1 MTTST
6 PSDERTAENVPP
18 RRAPRAIRI
27 RTLLILLAVVVTVA
41 LGAQVAFTAVRLL
54 EQADNIRDDSV
65 TGEKAGLPSYLV
77 MEQIQAERRLTA
89 ARLGG
94 TPVSQADME
103 KQRAAT
109 DKVEAQFQHLSGPE
123 LPESDRFVY
132 DYVEMVKV
140 KLGSLDEHRR
150 LADSGTGD
158 AQKVLDY
165 YNGVVDQMIRLYQEM
180 SNMDDG
186 PLTYETRPLVG
197 LMHAFEAL
205 SREDALI
212 ALAGP
217 SRKLTEAQYAALAHN
232 VGVQRFIYGTWVA
245 PYLPP
250 KDKAMYDGL
259 LANPAWAAK
268 TRIED
273 AVLANSTRTNSG
285 VVLPADIQQWQPTRE
300 QLAGQLTGLNVGRV
314 IGLLDNTFQKAKDL
328 RRSAWWLAGG
338 SAAAVLFIVGVVLLT
353 IRTVLRRTNKL
364 RSHALDLAQDR
375 LPEVITSLQRGTATD
390 TSDLP
395 RPLGAKDEIG
405 QIGDAVATLARQAAD
420 GAELVY
426 RERQGFE
433 RFAEGVTGRSVVL
446 VGTQL
451 RLLEDL
457 MRLHDRDPELTRHL
471 YNLDHQTVR
480 LRRQIENLQVL
491 SGGAIS
497 NPHDGPAH
505 IANLLMDAAGE
516 AAGHERVEKHFL
528 AEARVIPS
536 AAAELT
542 HVLAELIENAARY
555 SPPDYKVVV
564 RAQPAVH
571 GVTVEVEDRGMGLS
585 QEQYDTLNA
594 RLGQVPLYA
603 EMADNASQLGLFVV
617 GRLASRLG
625 LDVTLRRSVYGGTAA
640 VVLVPRSLLAGQ
652 AAPAEPEHGHQPER
666 EAGHRTGHPGADP
679 DGGSTPPAD
688 PPADPAADPGHP
700 APARLRAEEPAAR
713 PGPAPVPVNG
723 VQALSVRRSTALPAP
738 RDPSPVA
745 AVEPPA
751 PEVGDQAYRP
761 SVADEI
767 DAEPLPRRARGENL
781 AAQLREDTGA
791 TPVPVYDP
799 DSPEAAREMYRG
811 LQAAFDQAEQPGQ
824 FNQAGRAEEDP
835 ATPKGTG

>member
-6 PSDERTAENVPP
+6 PLTDDRNPSARP
-18 RRAPRAIRI
+18 PRAIRI

-65 TGEKAGLPSYLV
+65 TGEKAGLPSYMV

-94 TPVSQADME
+94 TNVSQEEME

-109 DKVEAQFQHLSGPE
+109 DKVEADFMRLSGPE
-123 LPESDRFVY
+123 LPASDRFVY
-132 DYVEMVKV
+132 DYVVMVKDR
-140 KLGSLDEHRR
+140 LGGLDEHRR
-150 LADSGTGD
+150 LADSRTGD
-158 AQKVLDY
+158 PQKILDY

-212 ALAGP
+212 ALSGP
-217 SRKLTEAQYAALAHN
+217 ARKLTDAQYADFAHN

-245 PYLPP
+245 PYLPA
-250 KDKAMYDGL
+250 KDKAIYDGL
-259 LANPAWAAK
+259 LANPAWTTK
-268 TRIED
+268 TNIEN
-273 AVLANSTRTNSG
+273 AVLANHTPTTTGG
-285 VVLPADIQQWQPTRE
+285 VILPAEVQQWQATRE

-314 IGLLDNTFQKAKDL
+314 IGLLDNTFQKSSDL
-328 RRSAWWLAGG
+328 RRSAWWLVGG
-338 SAAAVLFIVGVVLLT
+338 STGAVLFIVGVVLVT
-353 IRTVLRRTNKL
+353 IRTVIRRTNKL
-364 RSHALDLAQDR
+364 RGHALDLAQDR
-375 LPEVITSLQRGTATD
+375 LPDIITSLQRGASVD
-390 TSDLP
+390 TSGLP
-395 RPLGAKDEIG
+395 RPTGAKDEVG

-446 VGTQL
+446 VGVQL

-457 MRLHDRDPELTRHL
+457 MRLHDQDPELTSRL
-471 YNLDHQTVR
+471 YGLDHQTVR

-491 SGGAIS
+491 SGGVIS
-497 NPHDGPAH
+497 NPHEAPAH

-528 AEARVIPS
+528 ADARVIPS
-536 AAAELT
+536 AASELT

-564 RAQPAVH
+564 RAQAAVH

-585 QEQYDTLNA
+585 PEQYDLLNE

-617 GRLASRLG
+617 GRLAARLG

-640 VVLVPRSLLAGQ
+640 VVLIPRSLLAGR
-652 AAPAEPEHGHQPER
+652 ADHGPVAPYE
-666 EAGHRTGHPGADP
+666 GADP
-679 DGGSTPPAD
+679 WSAPEHRP
-688 PPADPAADPGHP
+688 HP
-700 APARLRAEEPAAR
+700 ESDRPARAAEPLPVRQGA
-713 PGPAPVPVNG
+713 APVRAVGSAAAPP
-723 VQALSVRRSTALPAP
+723 ALPAP
-738 RDPSPVA
+738 RQTAGPTAGQIAGPTAGATA
-745 AVEPPA
+745 AHVPGPA
-751 PEVGDQAYRP
+751 AGNGAYRP
-761 SVADEI
+761 PSTGELDL
-767 DAEPLPRRARGENL
+767 DPLPKRSRGEHL
-781 AAQLREDTGA
+781 AEQLREDTGA
-791 TPVPVYDP
+791 VPHVAHEP
-799 DSPEAAREMYRG
+799 DSPEAARDMYRG

-824 FNQAGRAEEDP
+824 FNQAGRAEDDP
-835 ATPKGTG
+835 ATP

>member
-6 PSDERTAENVPP
+6 PVQDEQGPSTRPP
-18 RRAPRAIRI
+18 RVIRI

-41 LGAQVAFTAVRLL
+41 LGAQVTFTAVRLL
-54 EQADNIRDDSV
+54 EQADNIRDDSI

-77 MEQIQAERRLTA
+77 MEQLQAERRLTA

-94 TPVSQADME
+94 TNVSQQDME

-109 DKVEAQFQHLSGPE
+109 DKVEADFQRLSGPE

-132 DYVEMVKV
+132 DYVVMVKE
-140 KLGSLDEHRR
+140 KLGGLQEQRR
-150 LADSGTGD
+150 LADARTGD
-158 AQKVLDY
+158 PQKILEY

-186 PLTYETRPLVG
+186 KLTYETRPLVG

-212 ALAGP
+212 ALSGP
-217 SRKLTEAQYAALAHN
+217 TRKLTDQQYAAFAHN

-245 PYLPP
+245 PFLPA
-250 KDKAMYDGL
+250 KDKAVYDGL
-259 LANPAWAAK
+259 LANPAWATK

-273 AVLANSTRTNSG
+273 AVLANRTPAPGGG
-285 VVLPADIQQWQPTRE
+285 VILPADIQQWQTARD

-314 IGLLDNTFQKAKDL
+314 IGLLDNTFQKSADL
-328 RRSAWWLAGG
+328 RRSAWWLVGG

-353 IRTVLRRTNKL
+353 IRTVIRRTNKL
-364 RSHALDLAQDR
+364 RGHALGLAKDR
-375 LPEVITSLQRGTATD
+375 LPDIITSLQRGADVD
-390 TSDLP
+390 TSGLP
-395 RPLGAKDEIG
+395 RPTGAKDEIG

-446 VGTQL
+446 VGVQL

-457 MRLHDRDPELTRHL
+457 MRLYDQDPELIARL
-471 YNLDHQTVR
+471 YGLDHQTVR

-497 NPHDGPAH
+497 NPHEAPAH

-528 AEARVIPS
+528 ADARVIPS
-536 AAAELT
+536 AASELT

-564 RAQPAVH
+564 RAQAAVH

-585 QEQYDTLNA
+585 PEQYEVLNE

-603 EMADNASQLGLFVV
+603 EMAESASQLGLFVV
-617 GRLASRLG
+617 GRLAARLG

-640 VVLVPRSLLAGQ
+640 VVLVPRALLAGTAEDSPAPHPQ
-652 AAPAEPEHGHQPER
+652 PYEGAEPWPPSEPGRHARPAAAAEPFTPRGVRPEARPEVRPEVRASMRAEAHPVAHPEALPASGTPVRALPVFGAAELPVRQSAAPAALPEPRGVR
-666 EAGHRTGHPGADP
+666 ENGTYQL
-679 DGGSTPPAD
+679 
-688 PPADPAADPGHP
+688 PAAGELD
-700 APARLRAEEPAAR
+700 
-713 PGPAPVPVNG
+713 V
-723 VQALSVRRSTALPAP
+723 
-738 RDPSPVA
+738 D
-745 AVEPPA
+745 
-751 PEVGDQAYRP
+751 
-761 SVADEI
+761 
-767 DAEPLPRRARGENL
+767 PLPKRSRGEHL
-781 AAQLREDTGA
+781 AAQLREDTGN
-791 TPVPVYDP
+791 VPQVAYDP
-799 DSPEAAREMYRG
+799 DSPEAARDMYRG

-824 FNQAGRAEEDP
+824 FNEAGRAEDDP
-835 ATPKGTG
+835 ATP

>member
-6 PSDERTAENVPP
+6 PLTRDRKPSARPP
-18 RRAPRAIRI
+18 RVVRI

-65 TGEKAGLPSYLV
+65 TGEKAGLPSYMV
-77 MEQIQAERRLTA
+77 MEQIQSERRLTA

-94 TPVSQADME
+94 TPVPQEEME

-109 DKVEAQFQHLSGPE
+109 DKVEADFMRLSGPE
-123 LPESDRFVY
+123 LPASDRFVY
-132 DYVEMVKV
+132 DYVVMVKD
-140 KLGSLDEHRR
+140 KLAGLDEHRR
-150 LADSGTGD
+150 LADTRTGD
-158 AQKVLDY
+158 PQKILDY

-186 PLTYETRPLVG
+186 QLTYETRPLVG

-212 ALAGP
+212 ALSGP
-217 SRKLTEAQYAALAHN
+217 GRKLTDAQYAAFAHN
-232 VGVQRFIYGTWVA
+232 VGVQRFVYGTWVA
-245 PYLPP
+245 PYLPA
-250 KDKAMYDGL
+250 KDKALYDGL
-259 LANPAWAAK
+259 LANPAWGRK
-268 TRIED
+268 TAIED
-273 AVLANSTRTNSG
+273 AVLANHTLANGG
-285 VVLPADIQQWQPTRE
+285 VVLPADVQQWQATRE

-314 IGLLDNTFQKAKDL
+314 IGLLDNTFQKSSDL
-328 RRSAWWLAGG
+328 RRSAWWLVGG
-338 SAAAVLFIVGVVLLT
+338 STAAVLFIVGVVLVT
-353 IRTVLRRTNKL
+353 IRTVIRRTNKL
-364 RSHALDLAQDR
+364 RGHALDLAGDR
-375 LPEVITSLQRGTATD
+375 LPDIITSLQRGSAVD

-395 RPLGAKDEIG
+395 AATGAKDEIG

-451 RLLEDL
+451 RLLDDL
-457 MRLHDRDPELTRHL
+457 MRVYDRDPELIARL
-471 YNLDHQTVR
+471 YGLDHQTVR

-491 SGGAIS
+491 SGGVIS
-497 NPHDGPAH
+497 NQHEAPAH

-528 AEARVIPS
+528 ADARVIPS
-536 AAAELT
+536 AASELT

-571 GVTVEVEDRGMGLS
+571 GVTVEVEDRGMGLT
-585 QEQYDTLNA
+585 QEQYDLLNE

-617 GRLASRLG
+617 GRLAARLG

-640 VVLVPRSLLAGQ
+640 VVLVPRNLLAARGDE
-652 AAPAEPEHGHQPER
+652 APVPTRHEGAGPWTAPEHRP
-666 EAGHRTGHPGADP
+666 HPD
-679 DGGSTPPAD
+679 SEW
-688 PPADPAADPGHP
+688 P
-700 APARLRAEEPAAR
+700 APASERLPVRQAA
-713 PGPAPVPVNG
+713 APVRAVGTAAAP
-723 VQALSVRRSTALPAP
+723 ALPAP
-738 RDPSPVA
+738 RQTDAPRPAEAMPRAEAARRTDPAPVGSGEYRLPPPVA
-745 AVEPPA
+745 ELDV
-751 PEVGDQAYRP
+751 D
-761 SVADEI
+761 
-767 DAEPLPRRARGENL
+767 PLPKRSRGEHL
-781 AAQLREDTGA
+781 AAQLRDDTGA
-791 TPVPVYDP
+791 VPHVPYDP
-799 DSPEAAREMYRG
+799 DSPEAARDMYRG

-824 FNQAGRAEEDP
+824 FNQAGHAEGDP
-835 ATPKGTG
+835 ATP